1 MLWPNHISGERFA
14 SYSVGVDIETGLRP
28 ERNPWRERIAVA
40 LLIALAASI
49 SGGIWWWRYTST
61 PEYSLAELGRA
72 VRDKNYGKASQYV
85 DEERLAQ
92 AISRSLTEVL
102 VAKYTK
108 KFQDDPLPF
117 TETRIEW
124 LHKMAP
130 KFQDWTLIGTRN
142 AIRILLS
149 GNGILTG
156 TSGFR
161 QLDVHNFS
169 QLHVLRS
176 QVNGD
181 TAEVFIGGLPQPNP
195 FDLNEIRV
203 VMARIPGTRKWR
215 IEEIPDAT
223 PIFVKY
229 FEAPMP

>member
-1 MLWPNHISGERFA
+1 MVVESG
-14 SYSVGVDIETGLRP
+14 IGLQP
-28 ERNPWRERIAVA
+28 ERNKWRERIAVA

-49 SGGIWWWRYTST
+49 SAGIWWQRYTST

-72 VRDKNYGKASQYV
+72 VRDKNYGKASQYI
-85 DEERLAQ
+85 DEERVAQ
-92 AISRSLTEVL
+92 AISRSLTNVM

-124 LHKMAP
+124 LHRMAP
-130 KFQDWTLIGTRN
+130 KFEEWSLIGTRN

-156 TSGFR
+156 STGFK
-161 QLDVHNFS
+161 QLDVRNFS

-181 TAEVFIGGLPQPNP
+181 KAEVFVGGLPQPNP

-203 VMARIPGTRKWR
+203 VMVRIPGTRKWK

-223 PIFVKY
+223 PIFSRY
-229 FEAPMP
+229 FDAPMPAR